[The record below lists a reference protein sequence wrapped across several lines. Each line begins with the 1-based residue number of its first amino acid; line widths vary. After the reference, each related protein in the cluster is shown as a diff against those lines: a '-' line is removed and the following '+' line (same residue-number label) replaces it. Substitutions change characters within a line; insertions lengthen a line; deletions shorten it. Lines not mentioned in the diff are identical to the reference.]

1 MRDPER
7 LAVIPL
13 PLAVA
18 AGFSTIARTLDISVT
33 PIHPLDRRE
42 KSLRSSGGAQLFHQ
56 AVHPPNNVTLRFHG
70 QVFQVLAV
78 YLTKRGVRI
87 HITQRSEKLL
97 VYLVA
102 VRGVIERNTEEEV
115 HARGSAGSF
124 LGEHLV
130 VRLDVRELG
139 IGWRTNHAL
148 VRLALSP
155 QLCIHLVVD
164 VVEPFLGIS
173 VRRILLHELA
183 RTLAA
188 KTAGEG
194 IFHRA

>member
-1 MRDPER
+1 M
-7 LAVIPL
+7 
-13 PLAVA
+13 
-18 AGFSTIARTLDISVT
+18 
-33 PIHPLDRRE
+33 
-42 KSLRSSGGAQLFHQ
+42 
-56 AVHPPNNVTLRFHG
+56 
-70 QVFQVLAV
+70 LAV
-78 YLTKRGVRI
+78 YLTKRGIRI

-102 VRGVIERNTEEEV
+102 VRGVIERNTEEKV
-115 HARGSAGSF
+115 HARGSARSF
-124 LGEHLV
+124 LGQDLV

-155 QLCIHLVVD
+155 QLGIHLVVEI
-164 VVEPFLGIS
+164 VEPFLGIS
-173 VRRILLHELA
+173 VRRILLHKLA

-188 KTAGEG
+188 KTARKG